1 MYAPKIDAESD
12 LFEQEMKCPKCQF
25 ENPDEA
31 KFCLKCGSKL
41 EIACPGCGKPN
52 PPGSK
57 FCMEC
62 GHDLAI
68 PPESPSAADLSF
80 EEKLEKIQRYLP
92 GGLTE
97 KILAQRGKIEGER
110 KQVTVMF
117 CDAEGF
123 SLLSE
128 RLGHEK
134 VYSIMDE
141 VFETLIHRV
150 IDYGGTVNK
159 MTGDGIMALF
169 GAPIALEDAP
179 QRAIRSA
186 LAIQREMTSFS
197 DRTKEETGMPPIRM
211 RIGIHTGPVVVGS
224 LGNDLRVEFTAV
236 GDTVNL
242 ASRMEGLAEPGTVYV
257 TEDTFKLTEGLFRF
271 EALGEMQVKGKE
283 TPVRAYR
290 VIAPSTRRTRFDVS
304 AERGLTP
311 FLGRERELELLL
323 DGLER
328 ARAGRGQAFSVMGE
342 AGVGKS
348 RLLYE
353 FRKAVANE
361 DVIFL
366 EGRCLSYSTNV
377 AYHPVIDLLKSTF
390 DIHEGDDDDRIR
402 DRVKKGLKEQGADES
417 STLPFVL
424 EMLSVKES
432 GIDAMGLTPEV
443 RKDRTLEALKRIVLK
458 GSERRPLVMA
468 VEDLHW
474 VDKSSEEAFK
484 DMLDAISGAQL
495 LLIFTYRPEFV
506 HTWGRKSYHNQ
517 VTLNCLSNR
526 ETLAM
531 AAYVLGTE
539 VMGEDLKELILNK
552 TEGIPFFVEEFM
564 KSLKDLGM
572 IEWKDSGYYLAKDI
586 QEVAIPSTI
595 QEVIMARVDSLPE
608 GAKNVLQTGSAIG
621 REFSCELIKRVT
633 GIPTP
638 EMTPHLSVLRDSELL
653 YERGIFPQATYI
665 FRHSLTQEVAYD
677 SLLLKRK
684 QEIHNRVGQAIEELY
699 PDRLD
704 EFYEMLAYH
713 YSRSEN
719 LEKAYQYLKLS
730 GEKAT
735 QNYSN
740 WEAFGFGKE
749 AINVLNS
756 LPDTQKNKRRGIEI
770 RLLMASMMISIL
782 FPEELVPILEEGESL
797 SRELGDDRS
806 LAKFYSYMGLDHSVK
821 GDYRRGMKYAENA
834 FQLAEKV
841 EDNELTA
848 QAGFLLCGC
857 YIWGSEFCKVAEVA
871 PKAISTLERMPAPER
886 VESLGKGNLYVH
898 LCGLYGQIMGN
909 LGNFAEGEALCK
921 KAMRL
926 ALETDDPLSLGNA
939 EYTTGMI
946 FNQKGDGQTAAEHFD
961 NAIRY
966 FEQTKNMAMLVLCR
980 GGLSHAQYLLG
991 DLETPLQ
998 DIQERLKQYGD
1009 VKSPLFAWA
1018 HCQLGTIHLD
1028 LGHLEDAQSHGEQ
1041 ALKLSQE
1048 YKHKFFEAAS
1058 RMALGR
1064 IMGKVDVAQRE
1075 KAEEYILQG
1084 IRISDESKT
1093 KPALAEGYLYL
1104 GELYADTGQTENA
1117 LETLKK
1123 AEAEFRDMGMDY
1135 WLHRTQDVLARVQQ

>member
-1 MYAPKIDAESD
+1 
-12 LFEQEMKCPKCQF
+12 MKCPKCQS
-25 ENPDEA
+25 ENPDTK
-31 KFCLKCGSKL
+31 KFCRKCGTKL
-41 EIACPGCGKPN
+41 VQVCPQCSSECLPGDEFCG
-52 PPGSK
+52 
-57 FCMEC
+57 EC
-62 GHDLAI
+62 GHDLAVPSER
-68 PPESPSAADLSF
+68 PPADLSF

-128 RLGHEK
+128 KLGPEK
-134 VYSIMDE
+134 VYAIMDE
-141 VFETLIHRV
+141 VFETLIHKV
-150 IDYGGTVNK
+150 NEFGGTVNK
-159 MTGDGIMALF
+159 MTGDGVMALF

-186 LAIQREMTSFS
+186 LAIQREIARFS
-197 DRTKEETGMPPIRM
+197 DRTKAETGAPLRM

-257 TEDTFKLTEGLFRF
+257 TEETFKLTEGLFRF
-271 EALGEMQVKGKE
+271 EALGEREVKGKE
-283 TPVRAYR
+283 APVRAYR
-290 VIAPSTRRTRFDVS
+290 VIAPSTQRTRFDVS

-328 ARAGRGQAFSVMGE
+328 AKAGRGQAFSVMGE

-353 FRKAVANE
+353 FRKAIANE

-506 HTWGRKSYHNQ
+506 HTWGGKSYHNQ
-517 VTLNCLSNR
+517 VNLNRLSNR

-531 AAYVLGTE
+531 ASYILGTE
-539 VMGEDLKELILNK
+539 IMGEDLEELILNK

-595 QEVIMARVDSLPE
+595 QEVIMARVDLLPE
-608 GAKNVLQTGSAIG
+608 AAKSVLQTGSAIG
-621 REFSCELIKRVT
+621 REFSCELIKWVT
-633 GIPTP
+633 DMQAP
-638 EMTPHLSVLRDSELL
+638 EMAPHLSVLRDSELL
-653 YERGIFPQATYI
+653 YERGIYPQATYI

-684 QEIHNRVGQAIEELY
+684 NEIHNRIGRAIEELY
-699 PDRLD
+699 SDRLE
-704 EFYEMLAYH
+704 EFYEVLAHH

-719 LEKAYQYLKLS
+719 SEKAYQYLMLS
-730 GEKAT
+730 GDKA
-735 QNYSN
+735 QRSYSN
-740 WEAFGFGKE
+740 WQAFHFCKE
-749 AINVLNS
+749 AINVLNREPES
-756 LPDTQKNKRRGIEI
+756 EENKRRGIEV
-770 RLLMASMMISIL
+770 RLSMEGPMKVLAYPGDSLQIL
-782 FPEELVPILEEGESL
+782 QEGERL
-797 SRELGDDRS
+797 SKELGDERS
-806 LAKFYSYMGLDHSVK
+806 LATFYSSIGLCYTFK
-821 GDYRRGMKYAENA
+821 GDSLQGMKYAENCFEMAGKIEDIELMAPIA
-834 FQLAEKV
+834 FDLCSSYAIVGEYSKTVQVAPRVIALLEKTGR
-841 EDNELTA
+841 E
-848 QAGFLLCGC
+848 
-857 YIWGSEFCKVAEVA
+857 SEFFAVAFDFNVYSA
-871 PKAISTLERMPAPER
+871 LS
-886 VESLGKGNLYVH
+886 VY
-898 LCGLYGQIMGN
+898 YGEAMGY
-909 LGNFAEGEALCK
+909 LGNFEDGEAICEKGLRFASK
-921 KAMRL
+921 MDNL
-926 ALETDDPLSLGNA
+926 YTMGFA
-939 EYTTGMI
+939 EVMYGFLFI
-946 FNQKGDGQTAAEHFD
+946 AKGDGEKAVEHSQK
-961 NAIRY
+961 AIRY
-966 FEQTKNMAMLVLCR
+966 GEEGQIIPILGMAWGAL
-980 GGLSHAQYLLG
+980 GWGYYL
-991 DLETPLQ
+991 
-998 DIQERLKQYGD
+998 
-1009 VKSPLFAWA
+1009 
-1018 HCQLGTIHLD
+1018 
-1028 LGHLEDAQSHGEQ
+1028 LGHLESALKHAERAIEIQSDAGIPFLLSLHYWLLGMVHFDSGDLQNAQSCVEE
-1041 ALKLSQE
+1041 ALRLAQNNNEKWVEGSSL
-1048 YKHKFFEAAS
+1048 AL
-1058 RMALGR
+1058 LGR
-1064 IMGKVDVAQRE
+1064 ILGRVDISQSHT
-1075 KAEEYILQG
+1075 AEEFILQG
-1084 IRISDESKT
+1084 MKMLDELKM
-1093 KPALAEGYLYL
+1093 KPWSSQGYLYL
-1104 GELYADTGQTENA
+1104 GELYADTGQREKA

-1123 AEAEFRDMGMDY
+1123 AEAEFQEMGTDY
-1135 WLHRTQDVLARVQQ
+1135 WLRRTQSVLERLRG

>member
-1 MYAPKIDAESD
+1 
-12 LFEQEMKCPKCQF
+12 MKCPKCQT
-25 ENPDEA
+25 ENPDTK
-31 KFCLKCGSKL
+31 KFCRKCGTKL
-41 EIACPGCGKPN
+41 VQVCPQCSSECLPGDEFCG
-52 PPGSK
+52 
-57 FCMEC
+57 EC
-62 GHDLAI
+62 GHDLAVPSER
-68 PPESPSAADLSF
+68 PPADLSF

-128 RLGHEK
+128 KLGPEK
-134 VYSIMDE
+134 VYAIMDE
-141 VFETLIHRV
+141 VFETLIHKV
-150 IDYGGTVNK
+150 NEFGGTVNK
-159 MTGDGIMALF
+159 MTGDGVMALF

-186 LAIQREMTSFS
+186 LAIQREIARFS
-197 DRTKEETGMPPIRM
+197 DRTKAETGAPLRM

-257 TEDTFKLTEGLFRF
+257 TEETFKLTEGLFRF
-271 EALGEMQVKGKE
+271 EALGEREVKGKE
-283 TPVRAYR
+283 APVRAYR
-290 VIAPSTRRTRFDVS
+290 VIAPSTQRTRFDVS

-328 ARAGRGQAFSVMGE
+328 AKAGRGQAFSVMGE

-353 FRKAVANE
+353 FRKAIANE

-506 HTWGRKSYHNQ
+506 HTWGGKSYHNQ
-517 VTLNCLSNR
+517 VNLNRLSNR

-531 AAYVLGTE
+531 ASYILGTE
-539 VMGEDLKELILNK
+539 IMGEDLEELILNK

-564 KSLKDLGM
+564 KSLKDLGI

-586 QEVAIPSTI
+586 TEVAIPSTI
-595 QEVIMARVDSLPE
+595 QEVIMARVDSLPD
-608 GAKNVLQTGSAIG
+608 GAKSVLQTGSAIG

-633 GIPTP
+633 GIPTQ

-677 SLLLKRK
+677 SLLIKRRS
-684 QEIHNRVGQAIEELY
+684 EIHERIGQAIEELY
-699 PDRLD
+699 PNRLQ
-704 EFYEMLAYH
+704 EFYEMLAHH

-719 LEKAYQYLKLS
+719 LGKAYQYLKLS
-730 GEKAT
+730 GDKAT
-735 QNYSN
+735 LSYST
-740 WEAFGFGKE
+740 WEAFRFYKE
-749 AINVLNS
+749 AINGLNK
-756 LPDTQKNKRRGIEI
+756 LPETEENKRRGIEV
-770 RLLMASMMISIL
+770 RLLITSAAMGLAY
-782 FPEELVPILEEGESL
+782 PEGSLQILEEGARL
-797 SRELGDDRS
+797 SKDLSDERS
-806 LAKFYSYMGLDHSVK
+806 MAKFYSSLGAYYSWQEDLL
-821 GDYRRGMKYAENA
+821 RGIEYCENA
-834 FQLAEKV
+834 FREAEKTDDV
-841 EDNELTA
+841 ELLA
-848 QAGFLLCGC
+848 SIGFDLCTTYPASGHFLK
-857 YIWGSEFCKVAEVA
+857 IAEVA
-871 PKAISTLERMPAPER
+871 PKVIALLESTQRQS
-886 VESLGKGNLYVH
+886 ESFGRGINVYSFLLARYGYAMGYLGDFE
-898 LCGLYGQIMGN
+898 Q
-909 LGNFAEGEALCK
+909 GEALC
-921 KAMRL
+921 ARG
-926 ALETDDPLSLGNA
+926 LSFAREINNLYSICVA
-939 EYTTGMI
+939 EYDCGCL
-946 FNQKGDGQTAAEHFD
+946 FAVRGDGEKAIEHMQ
-961 NAIRY
+961 NAIKY
-966 FEQTKNMAMLVLCR
+966 AEETQIVSMLSYCWSFL
-980 GGLSHAQYLLG
+980 GYGYYLLG
-991 DLETPLQ
+991 DLETAREHIEKGLQ
-998 DIQERLKQYGD
+998 IQRDTGFAAVLSLHYYFLVPVYLDSGD
-1009 VKSPLFAWA
+1009 
-1018 HCQLGTIHLD
+1018 
-1028 LGHLEDAQSHGEQ
+1028 LENARSCAEAALELAQTNNEKHMEG
-1041 ALKLSQE
+1041 LSQ
-1048 YKHKFFEAAS
+1048 A
-1058 RMALGR
+1058 MLGR
-1064 IMGKVDVAQRE
+1064 VLGKADPSQGG
-1075 KAEEYILQG
+1075 KAEEFILHG
-1084 IRISDESKT
+1084 MNILDELKL
-1093 KPALAEGYLYL
+1093 KPQHSFGYLYL
-1104 GELYADTGQTENA
+1104 GELYADTGQREKA

-1123 AEAEFRDMGMDY
+1123 AEAEFQEMGMDY
-1135 WLHRTQDVLARVQQ
+1135 WLRRTQEVLARVQQ